1 MGAKLVIEGL
11 SMNGTDA
18 EVDRQVKTSGKT
30 ARLAS
35 SKPAKAHKVLSS
47 RGGGGGKKPPQR
59 PYFFW
64 GGGGGGV

>member
-1 MGAKLVIEGL
+1 MGAKIVIEGL

-30 ARLAS
+30 ARLVS

-47 RGGGGGKKPPQR
+47 RGGGGINLP
-59 PYFFW
+59 
-64 GGGGGGV
+64 

>member
-30 ARLAS
+30 AGLAS
-35 SKPAKAHKVLSS
+35 SKPGKAHKVLSS
-47 RGGGGGKKPPQR
+47 RGGGGINLP
-59 PYFFW
+59 
-64 GGGGGGV
+64 